1 MLENEDLRGV
11 ISSLRSELLALRTAA
26 EQAEASDRCPRCC
39 RSGENGLQGISSE
52 EEEEEEE
59 QLAVVKETSPFPE
72 GSPRSRK
79 QDAVAKDLFS
89 GVEHDAVS
97 VREGEIGRLKSGGKV
112 FSSRESLNR
121 VGAEAATAAEKR

>member
-39 RSGENGLQGISSE
+39 RPGENGLQGISSE
-52 EEEEEEE
+52 EEEEEE
-59 QLAVVKETSPFPE
+59 QLTVVKETSPFPE